1 MWQRSLL
8 VGKNPFLRLSI
19 DAKNTYYMD
28 EGSGNRMTTIT
39 TSPTSQSTWLDSIR
53 KIASSYLLRRLGKAL
68 FSIWLVATITFF
80 VIRAMPGNAVDVLM
94 EELTAQGVSPDDA
107 RNQAAALMG
116 IDLNQ
121 PLSGQYLDYL
131 NNVIHGDFGHSY
143 RSAGLLVT
151 KMIATVLPWTLFS
164 VGLALLISF
173 VLGIALGTIMAFK
186 RDTWIDHL
194 LSNLAAMLDAVSPYI
209 IGLLAILFFGII
221 WKLVPI
227 MEMRGAMSS
236 GMKPGFTIAFLVD
249 IFKHVRVL
257 LLVYVLSS
265 IGSWMLQMKSNTVA
279 TLGEDYVTV
288 ARARGLTDGRI
299 LTAYV
304 GRNAT
309 LPLFTRLAISVGFI
323 VGGSVLLETLFTY
336 QGVGYLLAKSISQ
349 RDYPVMQGVFLV
361 ITISVV
367 FANLLADYVYGWLD
381 PRVRIVGE
389 DN

>member
-1 MWQRSLL
+1 
-8 VGKNPFLRLSI
+8 
-19 DAKNTYYMD
+19 
-28 EGSGNRMTTIT
+28 MTTIT
-39 TSPTSQSTWLDSIR
+39 TSQTTSPTLLDSIR
-53 KIASSYLLRRLGKAL
+53 KITSSYLLRRLVKAL

-80 VIRAMPGNAVDVLM
+80 VIRAMPGSAVDVLM
-94 EELTAQGVSPDDA
+94 QELTAQGVSSEDA
-107 RNQAAALMG
+107 RNQAAALMN
-116 IDLNQ
+116 IDLDQ
-121 PLSGQYLDYL
+121 PLAGQYIDYL
-131 NNVIHGDFGHSY
+131 GNVLRGDLGNSY
-143 RSAGLLVT
+143 RSAGKPVSEL
-151 KMIATVLPWTLFS
+151 IAQVLPWTLFS
-164 VGLALLISF
+164 VGLALLITF
-173 VLGIALGTIMAFK
+173 VLGIALGTIMAYK

-194 LSNLAAMLDAVSPYI
+194 LGNAAATLDAVSPYL
-209 IGLLAILFFGII
+209 IGLLAILLFGIT

-227 MEMRGAMSS
+227 MEMRGAMSP
-236 GMKPGFTIAFLVD
+236 GIKPGFTIEFLTD

-309 LPLFTRLAISVGFI
+309 LPLFTRLATSVGF
-323 VGGSVLLETLFTY
+323 VMGGSVLLETLFTY
-336 QGVGYLLAKSISQ
+336 QGVGYLLARSIAD
-349 RDYPVMQGVFLV
+349 RDYPIMQGVFLI
-361 ITISVV
+361 ITISVI

-381 PRVRIVGE
+381 PRVHLVGE

>member
-1 MWQRSLL
+1 
-8 VGKNPFLRLSI
+8 
-19 DAKNTYYMD
+19 
-28 EGSGNRMTTIT
+28 MTTIATPT
-39 TSPTSQSTWLDSIR
+39 TSTTPQRTLLDGIR
-53 KIASSYLLRRLGKAL
+53 KIASSYLLRRLAKAL
-68 FSIWLVATITFF
+68 FSIWLVTTITFF
-80 VIRAMPGNAVDVLM
+80 VIRAMPGSAVDVLM
-94 EELTAQGVSPDDA
+94 QELTAQGVSPEDA
-107 RNQAAALMG
+107 RNQAAALMN
-116 IDLNQ
+116 IDLEQ
-121 PLSGQYLDYL
+121 PLASQYLEYL
-131 NNVIHGDFGHSY
+131 GNVLRGDLGNSY
-143 RSAGLLVT
+143 RSAGKPVSQL
-151 KMIATVLPWTLFS
+151 IAQVLPWTLFS
-164 VGLALLISF
+164 VGLALLITF
-173 VLGIALGTIMAFK
+173 VLGIALGTVMAYK

-194 LSNLAAMLDAVSPYI
+194 LSNLAATLDAVSPYL
-209 IGLLAILFFGII
+209 IGLLAILLFGII

-236 GMKPGFTIAFLVD
+236 GMKPEFTLAFLAD

-309 LPLFTRLAISVGFI
+309 LPLFTRLATSVGFV

-336 QGVGYLLAKSISQ
+336 QGVGFLLARSISD
-349 RDYPVMQGVFLV
+349 RDYPIMQGVFLI
-361 ITISVV
+361 ITISVI

-381 PRVRIVGE
+381 PRVHILGE
-389 DN
+389 EN

>member
-1 MWQRSLL
+1 
-8 VGKNPFLRLSI
+8 
-19 DAKNTYYMD
+19 
-28 EGSGNRMTTIT
+28 MTTI
-39 TSPTSQSTWLDSIR
+39 PTSTTPQRRVWDGIQ
-53 KIASSYLLRRLGKAL
+53 KIATSYLLRRLGRAI
-68 FSIWLVATITFF
+68 FTIWFVSTITFF
-80 VIRAMPGNAVDVLM
+80 VIRGMPGSAVDVLM
-94 EELTAQGVSPDDA
+94 QDLTEQGVSADDA
-107 RNQAAALMG
+107 RSMAVALMG
-116 IDLNQ
+116 IDPDQ
-121 PLSGQYLDYL
+121 PLHEQYLEYL

-151 KMIATVLPWTLFS
+151 QMIMKVLPWTLFS
-164 VGLALLISF
+164 VGLSLLITF
-173 VLGIALGTIMAFK
+173 VLGIALGSIMAYK

-194 LSNLAAMLDAVSPYI
+194 LSNVAATLDAVSPYL
-209 IGLLAILFFGII
+209 IGLLAILLFGII
-221 WKLVPI
+221 WKVVPI

-236 GMKPGFTIAFLVD
+236 GMKPGFTLEFLAD
-249 IFKHVRVL
+249 IFKHVRVI

-288 ARARGLTDGRI
+288 ARARGLTDVRI

-336 QGVGYLLAKSISQ
+336 QGVGFLLAKSISE
-349 RDYPVMQGVFLV
+349 RDYPVMQGVFLI
-361 ITISVV
+361 ITVSVV
-367 FANLLADYVYGWLD
+367 IANLLADYVYGWLD
-381 PRVRIVGE
+381 PRVRILGG

>member
-1 MWQRSLL
+1 M
-8 VGKNPFLRLSI
+8 K
-19 DAKNTYYMD
+19 
-28 EGSGNRMTTIT
+28 ESGHLMTTIT
-39 TSPTSQSTWLDSIR
+39 TSATPQSTWLDSIR

-80 VIRAMPGNAVDVLM
+80 VIRAMPGSAVDVLM

-107 RNQAAALMG
+107 RDQAAALMG

-121 PLSGQYLDYL
+121 PLSGQYLEYL

-151 KMIATVLPWTLFS
+151 KMIASVLPWTLFS

-173 VLGIALGTIMAFK
+173 VLGITLGTIMAYK

-236 GMKPGFTIAFLVD
+236 GMKPGFTLAFLTD

-336 QGVGYLLAKSISQ
+336 QGIGYLLSKSISQ

>member
-1 MWQRSLL
+1 
-8 VGKNPFLRLSI
+8 
-19 DAKNTYYMD
+19 
-28 EGSGNRMTTIT
+28 MTTFST
-39 TSPTSQSTWLDSIR
+39 PTPYRSMLLNGIQ

-68 FSIWLVATITFF
+68 FTVWFVASITFF
-80 VIRAMPGNAVDVLM
+80 VIRAMPGNAIDILM
-94 EELTAQGVSPDDA
+94 QDLTAQGVSAEDA

-116 IDLNQ
+116 IDLDQ
-121 PLSGQYLDYL
+121 PVGSQYLDYL
-131 NNVIHGDFGHSY
+131 GNVLRGDFGHSY
-143 RSAGLLVT
+143 RSAGLSVT
-151 KMIATVLPWTLFS
+151 TMITKVLPWTLFS
-164 VGLALLISF
+164 VGLSLLITF
-173 VLGIALGTIMAFK
+173 VLGIALGTIMAYK

-194 LSNLAAMLDAVSPYI
+194 LSNLAATLDAVSPYL
-209 IGLLAILFFGII
+209 IGLIAILFFGII

-236 GMKPGFTIAFLVD
+236 GMKPGFTLEFLVD

-336 QGVGYLLAKSISQ
+336 QGVGYLLARSISE
-349 RDYPVMQGVFLV
+349 RDYPVMQGVFLI

-381 PRVRIVGE
+381 PRVHLIGDE
-389 DN
+389 N